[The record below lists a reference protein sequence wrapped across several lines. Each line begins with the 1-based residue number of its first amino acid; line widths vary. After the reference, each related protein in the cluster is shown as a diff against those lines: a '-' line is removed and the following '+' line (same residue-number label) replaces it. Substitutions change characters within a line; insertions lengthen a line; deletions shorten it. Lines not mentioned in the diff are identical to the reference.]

1 MYHSANRKGLELLR
15 RSVARW
21 KHWNGTEDY
30 LKPKMFDRWRR
41 WVKFRKIVRHWLAF
55 LTNRQQLGKADLSYC
70 FNKWKHYFADK
81 QNIL

>member
-1 MYHSANRKGLELLR
+1 M
-15 RSVARW
+15 
-21 KHWNGTEDY
+21 
-30 LKPKMFDRWRR
+30 KPKMFDRWRR